1 MSSEKMIKLSEQVDR
16 GLKGQAVLDSLEDAF
31 DALEADCF
39 DTFKKSELHDDDG
52 RKACRM
58 YIRVME
64 DVKKRFT
71 KAVRSGEAARK
82 ELIKLTED
90 KQNV

>member
-1 MSSEKMIKLSEQVDR
+1 MKDEKRTKLSDQVDR
-16 GLKGQAVLDSLEDAF
+16 GLRGQAVLDSLDEAF

-39 DTFKKSELHDDDG
+39 DTFKKSELHDDEG
-52 RKACRM
+52 RKACRL

-71 KAVRSGEAARK
+71 KAVRTGEAARK
-82 ELIKLTED
+82 ELIKLTEEKD
-90 KQNV
+90 DG